1 MQHRI
6 SVGTLVL
13 NENRLLLARHYS
25 PGRYDFWAPP
35 GGVVEGDEELQTAV
49 EREPFEETGICVQAL
64 RIAYI
69 DELIDSDGRMVKFWF
84 FSRYLSGEI
93 NVRFNPAEEERIT
106 ETGWFRKEAMPVGHV
121 LPATLRDDFWRHSFS
136 GFPTPMKLPRLKSIF
151 YSVAHPIGCVKVAVG
166 L

>member
-13 NENRLLLARHYS
+13 NENRLLLARHHS

-35 GGVVEGDEELQTAV
+35 GGGVEGEEELQAAA
-49 EREPFEETGICVQAL
+49 ERETLEETGICVQAL

-84 FSRYLSGEI
+84 LARYLAGEI
-93 NVRFNPAEEERIT
+93 DVRSNPAAEERIT
-106 ETGWFRKEAMPVGHV
+106 EAGWFRQEELPEGPVF
-121 LPATLRDDFWRHSFS
+121 PAVLRDDFWCHSFG
-136 GFPTPMKLPRLKSIF
+136 GFPAPIKLPLLKSIF
-151 YSVAHPIGCVKVAVG
+151 
-166 L
+166 